1 MKVSTPSCMDERD
14 CQNFFSFTY
23 RQEPAWVWGSW
34 YIANVATC
42 QIRIAIPNCQN
53 KKVIGV
59 AHWRNQHT
67 VNFQSVSKVH
77 ASSWPK
83 WTTLF
88 STHLSTLS
96 SSSVCIKTKTLSSSD
111 CECKSFHPLFYQ
123 NQSWKGPKDQ
133 GMKQCRSSVTENVI
147 VMDVEVRK
155 KWRWRQP
162 GSSNW
167 CTVQVG
173 TNGGKAGMNKQIPLM
188 SIYHTLWT

>member
-14 CQNFFSFTY
+14 CQNRIFSFTY

-42 QIRIAIPNCQN
+42 QIRIAIPNPNCQN

-77 ASSWPK
+77 ASSRPK

-96 SSSVCIKTKTLSSSD
+96 SSSVCIKTKTLRSSD
-111 CECKSFHPLFYQ
+111 CEMQVIPSFVLPK
-123 NQSWKGPKDQ
+123 WKLTRSKGSGHEAMQKLGDWECHRD
-133 GMKQCRSSVTENVI
+133 GCRSEE
-147 VMDVEVRK
+147 EVAMVAARF
-155 KWRWRQP
+155 Q
-162 GSSNW
+162 
-167 CTVQVG
+167 
-173 TNGGKAGMNKQIPLM
+173 
-188 SIYHTLWT
+188 

>member
-1 MKVSTPSCMDERD
+1 MKVSTHSCMDERD
-14 CQNFFSFTY
+14 CQNRLFSFTY

-42 QIRIAIPNCQN
+42 QIRIAIPNPNCQN

-77 ASSWPK
+77 ASSRPK

-96 SSSVCIKTKTLSSSD
+96 SSSVCVPITESS
-111 CECKSFHPLFYQ
+111 
-123 NQSWKGPKDQ
+123 
-133 GMKQCRSSVTENVI
+133 RS
-147 VMDVEVRK
+147 
-155 KWRWRQP
+155 
-162 GSSNW
+162 
-167 CTVQVG
+167 
-173 TNGGKAGMNKQIPLM
+173 GGKPYPHLCNERRPRLKPRTFRSRAVRLYRLHQARP
-188 SIYHTLWT
+188 SIILCVHQDKNSEIIRLWNASHSILCFTKIKADKVQRIRAWSNAEAR